1 MEELVRIYVG
11 FGEAC
16 CYIRIPNK
24 LLLLIFIA
32 LGPVGKWA
40 SCGEFAN
47 GCLHSTT

>member
-24 LLLLIFIA
+24 LLLLIFICSWTCRE
-32 LGPVGKWA
+32 VGKLWRV
-40 SCGEFAN
+40 C
-47 GCLHSTT
+47 